1 MSTFNYNDEQILID
15 RLKKGDENAYNYL
28 YKIYYSELC
37 TYFNTISGSRD
48 IAEDLVQQAFIK
60 IWKKRNSLVI
70 ENSLK
75 KYIFKIGYNLFVDL
89 KRKSKKD
96 MLLFDQ
102 LRNDAVTEMLEYS
115 NDEYEEKM
123 KILNLEI
130 EKLPT
135 KCKTVFLLGK
145 VNGLKY
151 REISEE
157 LNISVKTVERHMT
170 KALKRLRKKLRDETQ
185 SIVLYFNAV
194 KHCLHS
200 KKI

>member
-15 RLKKGDENAYNYL
+15 RLKKGDEDAYNHL
-28 YKIYYSELC
+28 YKLYYSELC
-37 TYFNTISGSRD
+37 TYFKTISGSMD

-70 ENSLK
+70 EHSLK
-75 KYIFKIGYNLFVDL
+75 KYLFKIGYNQFVDL

-102 LRNDAVTEMLEYS
+102 LKNEAVNEMLEYS
-115 NDEYEEKM
+115 NDDFEEKM
-123 KILNLEI
+123 KVLNFEI
-130 EKLPT
+130 DKLPT

-170 KALKRLRKKLRDETQ
+170 KALKRLRKKLRDDSQ
-185 SIVLYFNAV
+185 SIILYFNAV
-194 KHCLHS
+194 KHCFHS
-200 KKI
+200 KEH